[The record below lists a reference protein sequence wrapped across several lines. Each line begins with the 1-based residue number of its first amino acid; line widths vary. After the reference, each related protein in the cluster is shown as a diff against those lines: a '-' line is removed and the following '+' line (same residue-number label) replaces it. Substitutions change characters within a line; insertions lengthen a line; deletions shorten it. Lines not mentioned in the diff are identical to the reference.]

1 MRFEIKNIEPMG
13 AVRMTTRGKYV
24 KDNAKRY
31 LNYKSI
37 IYSEVLSQ
45 LNGVYAPMDE
55 AIGISIVFH
64 MPIPASWSKKKKVEA
79 VGKFCTTKP
88 DVDNLL
94 KGLLDALNGLLWVD
108 DNRIV
113 AVDVRKEYAEIPG
126 IDFSFFGLGAL
137 SHGQAKAK
145 EETKQR
151 AKRKAESRAGRDIR
165 ARL

>member
-45 LNGVYAPMDE
+45 LNGVYNPMDC
-55 AIGISIVFH
+55 AINAMVWFK
-64 MPIPASWSKKKKVEA
+64 MPIPASWSKKKKEAA
-79 VGKFCTTKP
+79 VGQFCTTKP
-88 DVDNLL
+88 DIDNLV
-94 KGLLDALNGLLWVD
+94 KGLFDSLNGLLWVD
-108 DNRIV
+108 DNRI
-113 AVDVRKEYAEIPG
+113 AVMNVYKVYSNDPG
-126 IDFSFFGLGAL
+126 IDLEIEPIGGL
-137 SHGQAKAK
+137 SHGQTKTK

-151 AKRKAESRAGRDIR
+151 AKRQAESRASRDIR
-165 ARL
+165 ARV